1 MIACLS
7 SHCVVT
13 VPSEKQRPK
22 EPWVRRVLLASAGW
36 NTWASGFVLQENLCQ
51 EIQEWWLWFACG
63 FPMDPII
70 ISEFPNISTF
80 SLGIALCLFDG
91 ICFVPTCI
99 IRLFLLLGAFW
110 KQFHFL
116 NLFAKINP
124 HLKAGWINC
133 AVCLWCMARDV
144 KILWGTIWKLQ
155 VVIRSCA

>member
-13 VPSEKQRPK
+13 VPSEKQRLK
-22 EPWVRRVLLASAGW
+22 EPWVRQVLLASAGW

-99 IRLFLLLGAFW
+99 IRLFLLLGGILRAVSFSKSVCKNQPSFEGW
-110 KQFHFL
+110 VDKLCCLPLMHGQRCENPL
-116 NLFAKINP
+116 RDNLKVASGN
-124 HLKAGWINC
+124 
-133 AVCLWCMARDV
+133 
-144 KILWGTIWKLQ
+144 
-155 VVIRSCA
+155 